1 MKVGFKILATAATI
15 YLVALAFTFPAA
27 NIVAA
32 IFAIIGCILMWFD
45 K

>member
-1 MKVGFKILATAATI
+1 MGVKLLWTA
-15 YLVALAFTFPAA
+15 VAIFLIAQAFSFPAA

-32 IFAIIGCILMWFD
+32 IFAIIGGFLMWFD